1 MQTEASHT
9 GAPVA
14 EYSPGLCILVA
25 EDDEADAYLI
35 CRALARQPRVDKVVH
50 VPDGVVALWM
60 VEHGQIAPDL
70 AFVDL
75 KMPRFGGLSL
85 LVALAERPQPGFP
98 VVVLTS
104 STAPLDATRSRMRG
118 AFRVIS
124 KPDTI
129 EALESELSSAV
140 TAACSSRLGADSG
153 AMPRAA
159 FHGIPSTPFLIALE
173 EELDQLGA
181 PPGVRPTA

>member
-1 MQTEASHT
+1 MQAEASHAA
-9 GAPVA
+9 APVA
-14 EYSPGLCILVA
+14 AYSPGLCILVA

-35 CRALARQPRVDKVVH
+35 CRALARQPGVDKVVH

-60 VEHGQIAPDL
+60 VEQGQIAPDL

-75 KMPRFGGLSL
+75 KMPRLGGLGL
-85 LVALAERPQPGFP
+85 LVAWAERPQPGFP

-118 AFRVIS
+118 AFQVIS
-124 KPDTI
+124 KPDT
-129 EALESELSSAV
+129 LESLELELSLAV
-140 TAACSSRLGADSG
+140 TAACSRRLRPDGGGRRTD
-153 AMPRAA
+153 

-181 PPGVRPTA
+181 APAKRPAA